1 MYGGNRIDTF
11 DEILKYIWLGIVAF
25 AGAVTG
31 YFTKSRNIKDK
42 PAEEKIKLF
51 ILGVTTS
58 MFISYITYELSLY
71 FFHANGIS
79 VALAGLASFTGTDF
93 AVAMEKGLLDLIQR
107 KFRQL

>member
-1 MYGGNRIDTF
+1 M
-11 DEILKYIWLGIVAF
+11 KYAWLAAVAF
-25 AGAVTG
+25 IGAVTG
-31 YFTKSRNIKDK
+31 YLTKARGLYGAARK
-42 PAEEKIKLF
+42 ERFKLF

-71 FFHANGIS
+71 FFHANGLS

-93 AVAMEKGLLDLIQR
+93 AVVLEKGFLDFIER